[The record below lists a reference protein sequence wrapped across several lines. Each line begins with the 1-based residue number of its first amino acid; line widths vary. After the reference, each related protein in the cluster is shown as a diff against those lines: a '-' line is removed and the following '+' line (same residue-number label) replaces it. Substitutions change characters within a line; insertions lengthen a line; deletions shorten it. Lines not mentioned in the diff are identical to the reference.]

1 MWLGIEQLS
10 SLWQI
15 QWLKNGDGF
24 YVNSI
29 SENSSIGYFFEVDID
44 NPNKLHELHNDDPL
58 ALEKLAASSDMSSK
72 HCKEVAE
79 KYEIKVGD
87 VKRLIPN
94 LGNKTNYVAHYRN
107 LQFYLSLGIKLT
119 KFHKSAKI

>member
-29 SENSSIGYFFEVDID
+29 SENSSKGYFFEVDID
-44 NPNKLHELHNDDPL
+44 NPDKLHELHNDDPL
-58 ALEKLAASSDMSSK
+58 ALEKLALSSDMLSK
-72 HCKEVAE
+72 HCKEIAE

-107 LQFYLSLGIKLT
+107 LQF
-119 KFHKSAKI
+119 